1 MVRILTKKLYL
12 CGVNE
17 RRDIIVSN
25 TLTGIGKGE
34 VAGYLCHAY
43 CHKGFCEFTYNNNVY
58 RLKAGECLIIRR
70 GDLVDHVSESENLQ
84 VDVVYVTPE
93 FIEVS
98 TPHSNYGMKGSMALF
113 NNPVMSLT
121 EEQQKVCAL
130 DFDYIKRRLALTTH
144 NFHRDAMINAIQCM
158 IIDFFDFHASLYGNE
173 KITSQYAELMERF
186 MALLERGDYR
196 RNREINYYADK
207 LFVTSKYLSEV
218 CKKVSGFPANYWINR
233 YTVLDISRQ
242 LRDRKKTLTALSDAY
257 NFSSPGYFS
266 RYVQKYLGIK
276 PTDFRE

>member
-1 MVRILTKKLYL
+1 M
-12 CGVNE
+12 
-17 RRDIIVSN
+17 
-25 TLTGIGKGE
+25 
-34 VAGYLCHAY
+34 
-43 CHKGFCEFTYNNNVY
+43 
-58 RLKAGECLIIRR
+58 KAGECLIIRR
-70 GDLVDHVSESENLQ
+70 GDLVERVNESDDFH

-113 NNPVMSLT
+113 NDPILHLNP
-121 EEQQKVCAL
+121 EQQKVCAL

-173 KITSQYAELMERF
+173 KITSQYADLME
-186 MALLERGDYR
+186 LERGDFR
-196 RNREINYYADK
+196 KNRDIGYYADK
-207 LFVTSKYLSEV
+207 LCVTTKYLSEV

-242 LRDRKKTLTALSDAY
+242 LRDKKRSFTELTYLY
-257 NFSSPGYFS
+257 GFSSPSYFS
-266 RYVQKYLGIK
+266 RYVQKYLGAS